1 VSQNVDQSARS
12 LQDEILFQID
22 CLITEAEE
30 NTKPLEI
37 DPARGKL
44 FELFVTAHGA
54 GFLVEDGEIDL
65 TADVLCKKLAALWG
79 LDEAAQASV
88 ARQEKIDEKN
98 LAKMRLLWSV
108 MRMWMEWTYAWDRW
122 EEFHVGS

>member
-1 VSQNVDQSARS
+1 MSKKVDQTARS

-22 CLITEAEE
+22 RLITEAEE
-30 NTKPLEI
+30 KTRPLEI
-37 DPARGKL
+37 DPARSQL

-54 GFLVEDGEIDL
+54 GFLNEDAEIDL
-65 TADVLCKKLAALWG
+65 TADTLCKKLAALWG
-79 LDEAAQASV
+79 LDQAAQASV

-98 LAKMRLLWSV
+98 LSKMRLLWSV

-122 EEFHVGS
+122 EEFHAGT

>member
-1 VSQNVDQSARS
+1 MSKNVDQTARS

-22 CLITEAEE
+22 RLITEAEE
-30 NTKPLEI
+30 NTRPLEI

-54 GFLVEDGEIDL
+54 GFLSEDAKIDL
-65 TADVLCKKLAALWG
+65 TADALCKKLAGLWG
-79 LDEAAQASV
+79 LDQAAQASV

-98 LAKMRLLWSV
+98 LSKMRLLWSV

-122 EEFHVGS
+122 EEFHAEA

>member
-1 VSQNVDQSARS
+1 MSRDTDQSARS
-12 LQDEILFQID
+12 LQDEILLQVD
-22 CLITEAEE
+22 SLINESEQTS
-30 NTKPLEI
+30 KPLEL

-54 GFLVEDGEIDL
+54 GFLAEGAENDL
-65 TADVLCKKLAALWG
+65 SADELCKKLASRWG
-79 LDEAAQASV
+79 LDEAAQASI
-88 ARQEKIDEKN
+88 ARQEKLDSQH

-122 EEFHVGS
+122 EEFRTGD

>member
-1 VSQNVDQSARS
+1 MSKNVDQTARS

-22 CLITEAEE
+22 RLITEAEE
-30 NTKPLEI
+30 KTRPLEI

-54 GFLVEDGEIDL
+54 GFLNEDAEIDL
-65 TADVLCKKLAALWG
+65 TADTLCKKLAALWG
-79 LDEAAQASV
+79 LDQAAQASV

-98 LAKMRLLWSV
+98 LSKMRLLWSV

-122 EEFHVGS
+122 EEFHAGT